1 MKKERNLL
9 WLDLEMTGVNADRD
23 VILEIASTI
32 TDSQLS
38 LIAQGPALVIH
49 QPATALALMSR
60 EVHAI
65 HTKSGLL
72 ELVQESRTSV
82 EEAEQA
88 TVDFLA
94 RHARHGHDE
103 LVLCGNSI
111 WQDRSFLIRYMPR
124 IITYLHY
131 RLIDISAIKEV
142 VRRWYPNNAHAYFK
156 KSDNHRASEDVQASI
171 AELKHYRKYFF
182 LGGHP

>member
-9 WLDLEMTGVNADRD
+9 WLDLEMTGVNADHD
-23 VILEIASTI
+23 VILEIASCI

-38 LIAQGPALVIH
+38 LIAQGPSLVTQ
-49 QPATALALMSR
+49 QPATALAMMSK

-65 HTKSGLL
+65 HAKSGLL
-72 ELVQESRTSV
+72 ELVHASRISV

-94 RHARHGHDE
+94 RYARHDE

-124 IITYLHY
+124 IVTYLHY
-131 RLIDISAIKEV
+131 RLIDVSAIKEV
-142 VRRWYPNNAHAYFK
+142 VRRWYPNNSHTYFK
-156 KSDNHRASEDVQASI
+156 KSDNHRAFEDVQASI

-182 LGGHP
+182 VGEYSY